1 MVINFYF
8 GLLVEKASIM
18 GHVLLRLPLL
28 IRYLANTDISRNIN
42 DYFSMYCVTF
52 HNFKKLDIY

>member
-1 MVINFYF
+1 MIKKKV
-8 GLLVEKASIM
+8 ASRTR
-18 GHVLLRLPLL
+18 LRLPLL

-42 DYFSMYCVTF
+42 DYFSMHCVTF

>member
-1 MVINFYF
+1 M
-8 GLLVEKASIM
+8 VEKASIM
-18 GHVLLRLPLL
+18 GDVLLRLPLL

-42 DYFSMYCVTF
+42 DYFSMHCVTF